1 MRVIF
6 LDFGGVTHP
15 SAADD
20 EARAAHR
27 GAALAKVRLDAFCW
41 FDILPGLLAGHED
54 RKSVV

>member
-27 GAALAKVRLDAFCW
+27 GSALAKVRLDAFC
-41 FDILPGLLAGHED
+41 
-54 RKSVV
+54 